1 MNNLFI
7 IIPARLNSK
16 RLPNKVLK
24 KINGKSLVHHIWE
37 KLQLFPNVYIATDS
51 VKVVQEAKKIKGNYI
66 FSEGVHINGTE
77 RCNEAADKLNLDDND
92 IIINVQCDE
101 LNINPQWIIEIYELL
116 NRSKNEMIATV
127 SSNLD
132 NESKKFWESYT
143 NNPSNVDVLFD
154 NDFFAID
161 FKRANNHDFRKS
173 KQFEN
178 LKVGHHIGI
187 YGYQKKTLSKLCN
200 LNKSKRE
207 INEKLEQLR
216 WIENNYKIKCINSSS
231 EHFGFAINTKE
242 DLDRIRKQNIL

>member
-1 MNNLFI
+1 M
-7 IIPARLNSK
+7 
-16 RLPNKVLK
+16 
-24 KINGKSLVHHIWE
+24 
-37 KLQLFPNVYIATDS
+37 
-51 VKVVQEAKKIKGNYI
+51 
-66 FSEGVHINGTE
+66 
-77 RCNEAADKLNLDDND
+77 DDND

-132 NESKKFWESYT
+132 NQSKKFWESYT

-187 YGYQKKTLSKLCN
+187 YGYQKKHY
-200 LNKSKRE
+200 
-207 INEKLEQLR
+207 Q
-216 WIENNYKIKCINSSS
+216 NYVI
-231 EHFGFAINTKE
+231 
-242 DLDRIRKQNIL
+242 

>member
-1 MNNLFI
+1 M
-7 IIPARLNSK
+7 
-16 RLPNKVLK
+16 
-24 KINGKSLVHHIWE
+24 HHIWE

-132 NESKKFWESYT
+132 NQE
-143 NNPSNVDVLFD
+143 
-154 NDFFAID
+154 
-161 FKRANNHDFRKS
+161 
-173 KQFEN
+173 
-178 LKVGHHIGI
+178 
-187 YGYQKKTLSKLCN
+187 
-200 LNKSKRE
+200 
-207 INEKLEQLR
+207 
-216 WIENNYKIKCINSSS
+216 
-231 EHFGFAINTKE
+231 
-242 DLDRIRKQNIL
+242 